1 MFVIVGLLP
10 GDEEVHMPYETINY
24 KRKGK
29 IAYITLN
36 RPLVLNAFND
46 RMHQDLEAAFTQF
59 DTDEEAWVC
68 VVHGAGKCFSA
79 GGDMKAEFFN
89 QSHKAEVFNS
99 AGNLYESFLL
109 GAVNW
114 KPVIAAVHNYCLG
127 TGFDLALQ
135 SDLIVAADDTQFGI
149 TEIKRGMP
157 GGSSSAMLHWFMPS
171 KVANEMLLTGEYMS
185 ASEFYRLGLVNRLT
199 PDGKH
204 VQAAEELAQ
213 KILKVPPLAVRAEV
227 RRNRLPLIN
236 KRVEALQYSRSL
248 HLNRTEDFAE
258 STRAFAEKRPPV
270 FHGR

>member
-1 MFVIVGLLP
+1 
-10 GDEEVHMPYETINY
+10 MPYETINY

-36 RPLVLNAFND
+36 RPRVLNAFND

-68 VVHGAGKCFSA
+68 IVHGAGKCFSA

-157 GGSSSAMLHWFMPS
+157 GGPSSAMLHWFMPS

-199 PDGKH
+199 PDGKSCAGSGGTGTENIKSSAPGSACRSENESAP
-204 VQAAEELAQ
+204 VDKQTRGSFA
-213 KILKVPPLAVRAEV
+213 IFPLFT
-227 RRNRLPLIN
+227 P
-236 KRVEALQYSRSL
+236 
-248 HLNRTEDFAE
+248 
-258 STRAFAEKRPPV
+258 
-270 FHGR
+270 